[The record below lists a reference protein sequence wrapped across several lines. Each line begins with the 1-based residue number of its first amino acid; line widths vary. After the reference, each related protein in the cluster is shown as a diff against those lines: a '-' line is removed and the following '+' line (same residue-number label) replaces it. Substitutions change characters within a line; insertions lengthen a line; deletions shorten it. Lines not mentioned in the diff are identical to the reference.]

1 MEHGHWGHNS
11 AFVEEQVRTPL
22 VMWAPGMAPTE
33 YTKMTSHLDI
43 PATVMRILGVE
54 NSPEDFSQ
62 GIDMFSNDKRQFTVF
77 SDWSNLVYR
86 DADCKI
92 VLPMKVS
99 ASFESLNEITTADDK
114 PFADNSAVF
123 NEKLNNL
130 VRVLQDSGKF
140 TKAYS
145 QAR

>member
-1 MEHGHWGHNS
+1 
-11 AFVEEQVRTPL
+11 
-22 VMWAPGMAPTE
+22 
-33 YTKMTSHLDI
+33 
-43 PATVMRILGVE
+43 MRILGVE